1 MIRLIRWNNV
11 QSLVFKRCL
20 FVPSN
25 SLTNKRKR
33 RIPPS
38 KPRSSN
44 RKDGDIEPYRM
55 TDQNQTPNT
64 GSIARLPAE
73 VKKELKDLR
82 SFTKV
87 IAQHLKP
94 EQENDSLTSAEKPDT
109 SQLPPIDIEEA
120 TDDIFGEISGTKK
133 LSANAVPPPPPPPGL
148 DIPDEIKERLG
159 LLSEL
164 LVPAKTSNNKLP
176 EKQVENNWKLLLS
189 QLDQAGGLSGLSKR
203 SVSKFFLKIPPKN
216 LKNLIPMIENMYN
229 KAEMSIPH
237 PIYYMF
243 VRSLTLGDKIS
254 DSQMQLINKYF
265 QEISKQTDLKIDH
278 YETMILAY
286 VKNNHMEKIDG
297 ILAQMKKKNIE
308 ILKMIYTSIVRGYIF
323 YQKDHQRALDTFD
336 SMKFLSQKTQPDE
349 KVYTDVIVSCVMH
362 REIERALDLYYE
374 LKDKGMNVNQNLL
387 STLAKG
393 CSRLKQFKT
402 QAWNFLFQV
411 YDHGWVPNL
420 QTYEHMLYI
429 AARDGDVELTRALF
443 YKMLQTNSVTIRAFR
458 YLILSY
464 SKYVPPHRRKEKHL
478 ILLNHK
484 GQLFRQNILQDVDF
498 SKPVHGFPFLPSS
511 HIPDSKFVLAES
523 SAIWAHTV
531 MNNPSFLRQ
540 QTLVASYVS
549 IALELGDFTEF
560 KDRFD
565 SASYLNTDGI
575 PKVREIEIIEPR
587 QDEPTEK
594 ATTTEE
600 QNALSETDNNSLIRS
615 PILNQLQQNIN
626 DNQFKAPRDS
636 YLYNLAIK
644 AAGKFKN
651 YGFAQEI
658 LHERGQFRKSNS
670 FKLLSPKQQNQDD
683 FQFAGYLV
691 ECWTNMN
698 LLEDAYAVVLLS
710 VDRFPWSWRE
720 LGVLNNAAMKLGSLE
735 LAEAVRKVAQVTQV
749 KHHGKI
755 KRQDFKTYVMK
766 RGY

>member
-1 MIRLIRWNNV
+1 MIRLIRGNNV
-11 QSLVFKRCL
+11 PSLVFKRSL

-33 RIPPS
+33 RIPPL

-44 RKDGDIEPYRM
+44 KEGGDIKQSRI
-55 TDQNQTPNT
+55 TDRNQTSRT
-64 GSIARLPAE
+64 VGVSEKLPTQI
-73 VKKELKDLR
+73 KKELKDLR

-120 TDDIFGEISGTKK
+120 TDDIFGQISGTKK
-133 LSANAVPPPPPPPGL
+133 LSVEVAPPPPPPGL

-164 LVPAKTSNNKLP
+164 LVPEKSSNSKLP

-203 SVSKFFLKIPPKN
+203 TISKFFLKIPPKN
-216 LKNLIPMIENMYN
+216 LKGLIPIIENMYN

-254 DSQMQLINKYF
+254 DTQMQLIDKYF

-278 YETMILAY
+278 YETMILAQ

-297 ILAQMKKKNIE
+297 ILALMKTKNIE

-323 YQKDHQRALDTFD
+323 YQKDHQKALETFD

-349 KVYTDVIVSCVMH
+349 KVYTDVIVSCIMH
-362 REIERALDLYYE
+362 REIEKALDLYYE

-402 QAWNFLFQV
+402 QAWNFLFQI

-443 YKMLQTNSVTIRAFR
+443 YKMLQTNSVTVRAFR

-464 SKYVPPHRRKEKHL
+464 SKYVPPHKRKERYL

-484 GQLFRQNILQDVDF
+484 GQLFRENILQDVDF
-498 SKPVHGFPFLPSS
+498 NKPIHGFPFLPSS

-549 IALELGDFTEF
+549 IALELDDFTEF
-560 KDRFD
+560 ENRFN
-565 SASYLNTDGI
+565 SASYLNKDGI
-575 PKVREIEIIEPR
+575 PKVREIEIIEPQ
-587 QDEPTEK
+587 QDEPTETVT
-594 ATTTEE
+594 ATE
-600 QNALSETDNNSLIRS
+600 QQNTLSNTSVIRS
-615 PILNQLQQNIN
+615 PILNQLQQNVN

-670 FKLLSPKQQNQDD
+670 FKSLSPKQQHQDD

-710 VDRFPWSWRE
+710 IDRFPWSWRE